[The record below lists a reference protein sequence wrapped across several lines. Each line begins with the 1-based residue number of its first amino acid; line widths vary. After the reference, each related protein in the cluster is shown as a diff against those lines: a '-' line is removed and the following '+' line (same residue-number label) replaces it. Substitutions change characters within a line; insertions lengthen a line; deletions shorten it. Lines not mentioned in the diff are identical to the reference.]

1 MLSDDIPNGG
11 SGKGLIHKAIAQLKN
26 VVVEDGK
33 RFDPKGQ
40 FAYQKVNKD
49 TQIFLLDDVYKNFNF
64 ESLFSIV
71 TEGMTVEKKGKD
83 AFKIPF
89 NESPKVSITTNYTV
103 QGECASFKRRV
114 FDVEIANYFNDKH
127 TPEDEFGH
135 QFFSDWD
142 LDEWQR
148 FDNFMIRCLQFFL
161 KNGLVESK
169 KVNLDL
175 RKLRNSVGAEFIEFM
190 ELQNLND
197 FRIGRKEFRDMF
209 NDKYKNIARFNTPQK
224 FNKKVKDYCEFYG
237 VEVEELKYNGIVS
250 FYFKRCKIN

>member
-1 MLSDDIPNGG
+1 
-11 SGKGLIHKAIAQLKN
+11 
-26 VVVEDGK
+26 
-33 RFDPKGQ
+33 
-40 FAYQKVNKD
+40 
-49 TQIFLLDDVYKNFNF
+49 
-64 ESLFSIV
+64 
-71 TEGMTVEKKGKD
+71 
-83 AFKIPF
+83 
-89 NESPKVSITTNYTV
+89 
-103 QGECASFKRRV
+103 
-114 FDVEIANYFNDKH
+114 
-127 TPEDEFGH
+127 
-135 QFFSDWD
+135 
-142 LDEWQR
+142 
-148 FDNFMIRCLQFFL
+148 MIRCLQFFL

-250 FYFKRCKIN
+250 FYFKNENTEKQEDELEF